1 MKFSLDNVRVERR
14 PLVAGEPVVVQMP
27 FPPSVNSMFNQANGQ
42 QRFPT
47 KAYKDWKTETE
58 WKLLANKPGR
68 VPGPV
73 RLLFEVE
80 EKDRRQR
87 DITNHLKAP
96 EDMLVKLGVI
106 DGDHSAVVRLVEA
119 KWSKEVSGV
128 RITITPHREAA

>member
-1 MKFSLDNVRVERR
+1 MKFSLDKVRVEHRHITDG
-14 PLVAGEPVVVQMP
+14 APVVVQMP
-27 FPPSVNSMFNQANGQ
+27 FPPSVNSMFNQTNGQ

-47 KAYKDWKTETE
+47 KQYKDWKLETE
-58 WKLLANKPGR
+58 WKLNASKPAR

-73 RLLFEVE
+73 HLLFEVE
-80 EKDRRQR
+80 EKDKRQR

-106 DGDHSAVVRLVEA
+106 DGDHSAVVRMVEA
-119 KWSKEVSGV
+119 KWSKDVSGV